1 MEEVCEG
8 KDFAFPKQ
16 EDTILEFW
24 TRIDAFKTQ
33 LSLTKDMPE
42 YIFYDGPP
50 FATGLPHY
58 GHILAGTIKDIV
70 TRYQTMTGHHV
81 TRRFGWDC
89 HGLPVENEID
99 KKLGIKKREDVLK
112 LGIGNYNEECR
123 SIVTRYVSEWEAV
136 ITRTGR
142 WIDFKNDYKTMDLN
156 FMESVWWVFAQLY
169 AKNLVYKGFKVTL
182 TVIHS
187 FISVIWN

>member
-1 MEEVCEG
+1 MDEVCEG
-8 KDFAFPKQ
+8 KDFSFPKQ
-16 EDTILEFW
+16 EEKILDLWSE
-24 TRIDAFKTQ
+24 IKAFETQ
-33 LSLTKDMPE
+33 LARTENKPE

-112 LGIGNYNEECR
+112 LGIDKYNEECR
-123 SIVTRYVSEWEAV
+123 SIVTRYVEEWEKV

-142 WIDFKNDYKTMDLN
+142 WIDFKNDYKTMDLK
-156 FMESVWWVFAQLY
+156 FMESVWWVFAQLFE
-169 AKNLVYKGFKVTL
+169 KGLVYKSFKVGWL
-182 TVIHS
+182 CW
-187 FISVIWN
+187 FLK